1 MPGGIENGPAHLRGA
16 WFRIYHPSVL
26 LLIVTNLET
35 TGESIMK
42 IYMDVCC
49 LCRPFD
55 DQQNRQVRLETEAVL
70 AILDRCGR
78 DWTLVGSDVIDLE
91 ISRIAD
97 DKRRL
102 NVEQK
107 FLIIAEYI
115 DLDETIFS
123 RAIQFQDAGLRLF
136 DALHLAC
143 AETGKTIFLTT
154 DTKIITIGGTL
165 PGLAIPVKNPVDWL
179 KGGVSS

>member
-1 MPGGIENGPAHLRGA
+1 MR
-16 WFRIYHPSVL
+16 
-26 LLIVTNLET
+26 
-35 TGESIMK
+35 

-55 DQQNRQVRLETEAVL
+55 EQRDRTIRLEAEAIL
-70 AILDRCGR
+70 AILDRCGQ

-97 DKRRL
+97 RKRRL
-102 NVEQK
+102 NVQQK
-107 FLIIAEYI
+107 LPIIAEYI
-115 DLDETIFS
+115 DLDETIFNRS
-123 RAIQFQDAGLRLF
+123 IRFQDAGLRLF

-154 DTKIITIGGTL
+154 DTKIITIAGTL
-165 PGLAIPVKNPVDWL
+165 PGLAIPVKNPVHWL
-179 KGGVSS
+179 EVVSAHENHQ

>member
-1 MPGGIENGPAHLRGA
+1 
-16 WFRIYHPSVL
+16 
-26 LLIVTNLET
+26 
-35 TGESIMK
+35 MK

-55 DQQNRQVRLETEAVL
+55 NQRDRQIRLETEAIL
-70 AILDRCGR
+70 AILDRCR
-78 DWTLVGSDVIDLE
+78 QDWTLVGSDVIDLE
-91 ISRIAD
+91 ISRIAES
-97 DKRRL
+97 KRRL

-107 FLIIAEYI
+107 LLIIAEYI

-123 RAIQFQDAGLRLF
+123 RAIRFQDAGIRLF

-154 DTKIITIGGTL
+154 DTKIITVARTI
-165 PGLAIPVKNPVDWL
+165 PGLTITVENPVHWL
-179 KGGVSS
+179 EEVSAHEDYQ

>member
-1 MPGGIENGPAHLRGA
+1 
-16 WFRIYHPSVL
+16 
-26 LLIVTNLET
+26 
-35 TGESIMK
+35 
-42 IYMDVCC
+42 MDVCC

-55 DQQNRQVRLETEAVL
+55 DQRNRQIRLEAEAVL
-70 AILDRCGR
+70 TILDQCRR

-91 ISRIAD
+91 ISRIAESG
-97 DKRRL
+97 RRL

-107 FLIIAEYI
+107 LLIVAEYI

-123 RAIQFQDAGLRLF
+123 RAARFQDAGLRLF

-154 DTKIITIGGTL
+154 DTKIITVARRI
-165 PGLAIPVKNPVDWL
+165 PGLIVTVENPVHWL
-179 KGGVSS
+179 EEVSVHEDHQ